1 MEHDVEQ
8 PEGNAAATMNQAE
21 PKKKRSPAKVAL
33 IVISSLLGLLLVAG
47 VVIGLLVNNMF
58 SSMKSFGDPFSE
70 ISDRPTRA
78 QPAEGENG
86 TGEQPVNVLI
96 MGSDSRVS
104 AGDPNAWEAGA
115 QRTDALM
122 LAQISGD
129 RESITVMSIPRDSW
143 VDVPGYG
150 QAKINAAFSFGGPAL
165 TIQTVEQLTG
175 VYIDHFA
182 IVDFTSFT
190 KLTDL
195 VGGVEIK
202 TSDGTVQL
210 NGEQALEF
218 VRERKGL
225 PGGDFDRVRRQQA
238 WLSAVLTKIATPEVL
253 GSPSNLISIF
263 TNMKDYV
270 AIDSKLGVT
279 NAVSLGNSMR
289 GLRPSNITL
298 LTAPYS
304 GTGQSDDGQS
314 IVVLDDATLAEVSK
328 AFQSDSISSWVEIN
342 SNKVETLNS
351 RPVR

>member
-8 PEGNAAATMNQAE
+8 QDGAAPEMTDQAE

-33 IVISSLLGLLLVAG
+33 IIISSLLGLLLVAG
-47 VVIGLLVNNMF
+47 LVIGLIVNSMF

-78 QPAEGENG
+78 QSADGEKDA
-86 TGEQPVNVLI
+86 GEQPVNFLI

-104 AGDPNAWEAGA
+104 AGDPEAWEAGA

-122 LAQISGD
+122 LAQVSGD
-129 RESITVMSIPRDSW
+129 RQSVTIMSFPRDSW
-143 VDVPGYG
+143 VDIPGYG

-190 KLTDL
+190 ELTDL

-202 TSDGTVQL
+202 TSGGTVQL
-210 NGEQALEF
+210 NGEEALAF
-218 VRERKGL
+218 VRERKNL
-225 PGGDFDRVRRQQA
+225 PAGDFDRVRRQQA
-238 WLSAVLTKIATPEVL
+238 WLSAVLAKVATPEVL

-263 TNMKDYV
+263 TSMKDYV
-270 AIDSKLGVT
+270 AVDSKLGVSDV
-279 NAVSLGNSMR
+279 VSLGSSMR
-289 GLRPSNITL
+289 SLSSSSITL

-304 GTGQSDDGQS
+304 GTGESEDGQS
-314 IVVLDDATLAEVSK
+314 IVLLDDATLADVSK
-328 AFQSDSISSWVEIN
+328 AFQTDSIASWVEIN
-342 SNKVETLNS
+342 SNKVETLSS

>member
-1 MEHDVEQ
+1 MANDVEQ
-8 PEGNAAATMNQAE
+8 HDGAAPEMTNQAK
-21 PKKKRSPAKVAL
+21 PKKKRGPAKVTL
-33 IVISSLLGLLLVAG
+33 IVLSSLLGLLLIAG
-47 VVIGLLVNNMF
+47 LVIGLIVNNMF

-70 ISDRPTRA
+70 ISDRPTRS
-78 QPAEGENG
+78 QSAEGEKDSDK
-86 TGEQPVNVLI
+86 QPVNFLI
-96 MGSDSRVS
+96 MGSDSRIS

-129 RESITVMSIPRDSW
+129 RQSVTVMSIPRDSW
-143 VDVPGYG
+143 VDIPGYG

-202 TSDGTVQL
+202 TSDGTLQL

-218 VRERKGL
+218 VRERKNL
-225 PGGDFDRVRRQQA
+225 PAGDFDRVRRQQA
-238 WLSAVLTKIATPEVL
+238 WLFAVLSKIATPEVL
-253 GSPSNLISIF
+253 GSPSNLVSIF

-279 NAVSLGNSMR
+279 DVVSLGNSMR
-289 GLRPSNITL
+289 SLRPANITL

-304 GTGQSDDGQS
+304 GTGQSEDGQS
-314 IVVLDDATLAEVSK
+314 IVLLDDATLADVSK
-328 AFQSDSISSWVEIN
+328 AFQTDSIASWVEIN

>member
-8 PEGNAAATMNQAE
+8 PSGAAEMTDQAKA
-21 PKKKRSPAKVAL
+21 KKKRGPGKVAL
-33 IVISSLLGLLLVAG
+33 IVLSSVLGLVLVAG
-47 VVIGLLVNNMF
+47 LVIGLLVNNMF

-70 ISDRPTRA
+70 ISDRPTKS
-78 QPAEGENG
+78 QPVEGEK
-86 TGEQPVNVLI
+86 GEQPVNFLI
-96 MGSDSRVS
+96 MGSDSRIS
-104 AGDPNAWEAGA
+104 AGDPTAWEAGA

-129 RESITVMSIPRDSW
+129 RKSVTVMSIPRDSW
-143 VDVPGYG
+143 VDIPGFG

-202 TSDGTVQL
+202 TADGTVQL
-210 NGEQALEF
+210 NGEQALAF
-218 VRERKGL
+218 VRERKNL
-225 PGGDFDRVRRQQA
+225 PAGDFDRVRRQQA
-238 WLSAVLTKIATPEVL
+238 WLSAVLSKIATPEVL
-253 GSPSNLISIF
+253 GSPSKLMSIF

-270 AIDSKLGVT
+270 AVDSKLGVT
-279 NAVSLGNSMR
+279 DVVSLGSSMR
-289 GLRPSNITL
+289 NLRPSNITL

-304 GTGQSDDGQS
+304 GTGESEDGQS
-314 IVVLDDATLAEVSK
+314 IVLLDTATLADVSK
-328 AFQSDSISSWVEIN
+328 AFQTDSIASWVEIN

>member
-1 MEHDVEQ
+1 MDHDVEQ
-8 PEGNAAATMNQAE
+8 PSGAAAEMTDEAK
-21 PKKKRSPAKVAL
+21 PKKKRSPAKVAF
-33 IVISSLLGLLLVAG
+33 IVLSSLLGLLLVAG
-47 VVIGLLVNNMF
+47 LVVGLIVNNMF

-70 ISDRPTRA
+70 ISDRPTRS
-78 QPAEGENG
+78 QPAENDGKK
-86 TGEQPVNVLI
+86 GEQPVNFLI

-104 AGDPNAWEAGA
+104 AGDPTAWEAGG

-129 RESITVMSIPRDSW
+129 RQSVTVMSFPRDSW
-143 VDVPGYG
+143 VDIPGYG

-202 TSDGTVQL
+202 TSDGTVRL

-218 VRERKGL
+218 VRERKNL

-238 WLSAVLTKIATPEVL
+238 WMSAVLTKIATPEVL
-253 GSPSNLISIF
+253 GSPSNLVSIF
-263 TNMKDYV
+263 TSMKNYV
-270 AIDSKLGVT
+270 AVDSKLGVT
-279 NAVSLGNSMR
+279 DVVSLGNSMR
-289 GLRPSNITL
+289 GLRSSNVTL

-304 GTGQSDDGQS
+304 GTGESEDGQS
-314 IVVLDDATLAEVSK
+314 IVLLDNATLADVSK
-328 AFQSDSISSWVEIN
+328 AFQNDSIASWVEIN
-342 SNKVETLNS
+342 SNKVETLKS

>member
-1 MEHDVEQ
+1 MTNETKQ
-8 PEGNAAATMNQAE
+8 
-21 PKKKRSPAKVAL
+21 KKKHGPAKVAL
-33 IVISSLLGLLLVAG
+33 IVLTSLLGLFLVAG
-47 VVIGLLVNNMF
+47 LVIGLVVNNMF

-70 ISDRPTRA
+70 ISDRPTRSQSA
-78 QPAEGENG
+78 PGGGE
-86 TGEQPVNVLI
+86 TGEQPVNFLI

-129 RESITVMSIPRDSW
+129 RQSVTVMSIPRDSW
-143 VDVPGYG
+143 VDIPGHG

-175 VYIDHFA
+175 VYIDHIA

-190 KLTDL
+190 KLTDI

-210 NGEQALEF
+210 NGEQALKF
-218 VRERKGL
+218 VRERKNL

-238 WLSAVLTKIATPEVL
+238 WVSAVLAKIATPEVL
-253 GSPSNLISIF
+253 SSPSNLLSIF
-263 TNMKDYV
+263 TSMKDYIAV
-270 AIDSKLGVT
+270 DSKLGVT
-279 NAVSLGNSMR
+279 NAVSLANSMR
-289 GLRPSNITL
+289 GLRNITL
-298 LTAPYS
+298 LTAPYN
-304 GTGQSDDGQS
+304 GTGESEDGQS
-314 IVVLDDATLAEVSK
+314 IVLLDEATLTDVSK
-328 AFQSDSISSWVEIN
+328 AFQNDSIASWVEIN

-351 RPVR
+351 RPVN